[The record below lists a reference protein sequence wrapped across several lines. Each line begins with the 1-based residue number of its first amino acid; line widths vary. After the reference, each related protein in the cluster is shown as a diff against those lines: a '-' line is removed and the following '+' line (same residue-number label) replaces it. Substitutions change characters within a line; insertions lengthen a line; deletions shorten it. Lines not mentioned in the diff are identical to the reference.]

1 MNNSI
6 AVCWRESF
14 YRGFLWHCMISLTGK
29 IALITGSS
37 RGIGKGCALTLARY
51 GADVVINYEKSEE
64 KARAVTQEIEEMGRD
79 SLVVRADVSRE
90 DEVHSMFEKI
100 QHDLGP
106 VDILINNAGIHQH
119 LKIWELSVEDWQ
131 RVMDVNL
138 TGTFLC
144 SKEAV
149 FHMKKVRS
157 GSIINISSCVAFTG
171 TDHEIHYASTKA
183 GILGFTKSMALEVA
197 LYDIRVNAISPGF
210 IATDMVLPLLDDE
223 ERKEVESQIPLQRLG
238 YPEDIGETAAF
249 LASDMSQYITGE
261 VIHVNGGMIMY

>member
-1 MNNSI
+1 
-6 AVCWRESF
+6 
-14 YRGFLWHCMISLTGK
+14 
-29 IALITGSS
+29 
-37 RGIGKGCALTLARY
+37 
-51 GADVVINYEKSEE
+51 VVINYEKSKS
-64 KARAVTQEIEEMGRD
+64 KAEAVTRDIEEMDRT
-79 SLVVRADVSRE
+79 SFIVQADVSRE
-90 DEVHSMFEKI
+90 KEVHSMFETI
-100 QHDLGP
+100 QHELGP
-106 VDILINNAGIHQH
+106 VDILVNNAGIHQH
-119 LKIWELSVEDWQ
+119 LKMWELSVKDWQ
-131 RVMDVNL
+131 RVIDVNL

-149 FHMKKVRS
+149 FHMKKARS

-197 LYDIRVNAISPGF
+197 PYNIRVNAISPGF

-238 YPEDIGETAAF
+238 YPEDIGEATAF

-261 VIHVNGGMIMY
+261 IIHVNGGMIMY